1 MHGWGGGRERPEI
14 SGQMVRTFFF
24 LSTLAAGFAASGALA
39 AQQEGPQT
47 ARRAAEPGAILVA
60 QAGDYEVFFDGRGN
74 RVIVDADTG
83 RVVAVQPPGSR
94 MDRRALRLR
103 ERARRFDEPP
113 PGSDRYYLD
122 DPDDMARLRRRQREE
137 ENRLIA
143 PDDGYGDDPYNDDS
157 YSRDFGGV
165 QGGDDSRAVF
175 PPAPGGSDG
184 VEPPAA
190 RQKPIERRP
199 LDEASI
205 APVQPGGVEETSPAD
220 MPPAVSQPSDI
231 GKITVDP
238 SLSLGSRQDI
248 AALQILLDRAGASPG
263 VIDGRFGSNVDKAL
277 LAYREITGTQLKTTD
292 AAGIKEALAK
302 SGGDAFAQYEI
313 TPQDAAGPY
322 VASVPEDYSQ
332 KAKLDRLS
340 YTSVTEALA
349 ERFHMD
355 ETFLKTI
362 NPGVDFNRP
371 GTIIKV
377 ANFGKLVST
386 PVARIVADK
395 GKKQVF
401 AYDEAGKLVAAYPAT
416 IGSTDTPSPTG
427 THTVSRIA
435 FDPNYTYNPNLN
447 FKQGDNDK
455 VLTIP
460 PGPNGP
466 VGSIWI
472 ALDKPTYGIHGTPD
486 PSKIGKT
493 ESHGC
498 VRLTNWDATELA
510 KLVKPGVTVEFVD

>member
-1 MHGWGGGRERPEI
+1 
-14 SGQMVRTFFF
+14 MVRTIFF
-24 LSTLAAGFAASGALA
+24 LSALAAGLVASSAFAAQYA
-39 AQQEGPQT
+39 GPQT
-47 ARRAAEPGAILVA
+47 ATSHTTEPGAVLVA

-83 RVVAVQPPGSR
+83 RVIAVQPPGSR

-103 ERARRFDEPP
+103 ERARRFDQPP

-122 DPDDMARLRRRQREE
+122 DPDDMARLRRRQRDE
-137 ENRLIA
+137 ENQLIA
-143 PDDGYGDDPYNDDS
+143 PDDGYGNDPYGDDN
-157 YSRDFGGV
+157 YSRDDGNGGS
-165 QGGDDSRAVF
+165 DVF
-175 PPAPGGSDG
+175 PPAPGSRDRS
-184 VEPPAA
+184 EPPAA
-190 RQKPIERRP
+190 RQAPVERKP

-205 APVQPGGVEETSPAD
+205 APAQPDAVQPDVGEPAPSD
-220 MPPAVSQPSDI
+220 QPSTVSKPSDI
-231 GKITVDP
+231 GKVTVDP

-248 AALQILLDRAGASPG
+248 AALQILLDRGGASPG

-277 LAYREITGTQLKTTD
+277 LAFREITGTQLKTTD
-292 AAGIKEALAK
+292 TAAIKEALAVT
-302 SGGDAFAQYEI
+302 GGDAFAQYEI

-355 ETFLKTI
+355 ENYLKAI
-362 NPGVDFNRP
+362 NPGANFNRP

-401 AYDEAGKLVAAYPAT
+401 AYDETGKLVAAYPAT

-455 VLTIP
+455 ILTIP